1 MYRDV
6 GLEVLKGFL
15 DQSEIVHLVLFRR
28 TLDHEFI
35 IDLILAGKRCIF
47 VGSFFVWLRV
57 LNVSH
62 RNIGD
67 QQW

>member
-6 GLEVLKGFL
+6 GLEVLEGLL
-15 DQSEIVHLVLFRR
+15 DQSEIVHLMLLWR
-28 TLDHEFI
+28 TLNHEFI
-35 IDLILAGKRCIF
+35 IDLILAGKRCIIWVSF
-47 VGSFFVWLRV
+47 VVLLSV
-57 LNVSH
+57 LNVTH